1 MGKSKSKK
9 SKSKSKQPKE
19 EEIIDVEDEV
29 IDIDV
34 PEIESEDE
42 GDEDSYY
49 SEKENE
55 NEAVEVNDRGETLE
69 SSADSSDKKGFTS
82 YLQFT
87 QAEMPVLGY
96 TLASLVFFFAAVGKR
111 CGGGGRRR
119 LEDIGDAFEDL
130 FSDVMDASMDL
141 MGFGCLQNSSYA
153 YALCLGILGVLFGL
167 GLVGWMRYSAKRS
180 NVERP
185 FGGDLEEGSQ
195 AEEDPTNPLVSRIL
209 NAFLFLWA
217 AVGWAIFT
225 FDGMFAQTGNGFF
238 ALWAMVLFSIWN
250 LGVTKDTILDAS
262 KKSDMWINIMSF
274 GSIITIAGLTAGG
287 GWQYQ
292 PNKGVASYAL
302 SVAVIS
308 LVFGIVVRAFS
319 MFLDDDKQLDPR
331 IRMYTLAAL
340 LLLWIVAAC
349 LTTFIGPFLTTSN
362 GYFAVWAS
370 VIATGMALTGA
381 QSETQEMQ

>member
-19 EEIIDVEDEV
+19 EEIVDAEDEV

-34 PEIESEDE
+34 PDIDSEDE

-55 NEAVEVNDRGETLE
+55 NEAAEVNDKEEALE
-69 SSADSSDKKGFTS
+69 SSAGSSDKKGFTS

-96 TLASLVFFFAAVGKR
+96 TFASLVFFFAAVGNR

-119 LEDIGDAFEDL
+119 LDDMGFGDV
-130 FSDVMDASMDL
+130 FSDALEDMYSDAIDSINT

-167 GLVGWMRYSAKRS
+167 GLVGWMRYSAKKT

-185 FGGDLEEGSQ
+185 FGGDLEEGSL

-209 NAFLFLWA
+209 NVLLFLWA

-225 FDGMFAQTGNGFF
+225 FDGMFAQTGNGK
-238 ALWAMVLFSIWN
+238 N
-250 LGVTKDTILDAS
+250 GKTI
-262 KKSDMWINIMSF
+262 I
-274 GSIITIAGLTAGG
+274 
-287 GWQYQ
+287 
-292 PNKGVASYAL
+292 
-302 SVAVIS
+302 
-308 LVFGIVVRAFS
+308 
-319 MFLDDDKQLDPR
+319 
-331 IRMYTLAAL
+331 L
-340 LLLWIVAAC
+340 LL
-349 LTTFIGPFLTTSN
+349 SN
-362 GYFAVWAS
+362 AYFA
-370 VIATGMALTGA
+370 TRL
-381 QSETQEMQ
+381 QH

>member
-19 EEIIDVEDEV
+19 EEIVDAEDEV

-34 PEIESEDE
+34 PDIDSEDE

-55 NEAVEVNDRGETLE
+55 NEAAEVNDKEEALE
-69 SSADSSDKKGFTS
+69 SSAGSSDKKGFTS

-96 TLASLVFFFAAVGKR
+96 TFASLVFFFAAVGNR

-119 LEDIGDAFEDL
+119 LDDMGFGDIFGDALEDMY
-130 FSDVMDASMDL
+130 SDAIDSINT

-167 GLVGWMRYSAKRS
+167 GLVGWMRYSAKKT

-185 FGGDLEEGSQ
+185 FGGDLEEGSLT
-195 AEEDPTNPLVSRIL
+195 EEDPTNPLVSRIL
-209 NAFLFLWA
+209 NVLLFLWA

-225 FDGMFAQTGNGFF
+225 FDGMFAQTGNGK
-238 ALWAMVLFSIWN
+238 N
-250 LGVTKDTILDAS
+250 GKTI
-262 KKSDMWINIMSF
+262 
-274 GSIITIAGLTAGG
+274 
-287 GWQYQ
+287 
-292 PNKGVASYAL
+292 
-302 SVAVIS
+302 IS
-308 LVFGIVVRAFS
+308 L
-319 MFLDDDKQLDPR
+319 L
-331 IRMYTLAAL
+331 
-340 LLLWIVAAC
+340 
-349 LTTFIGPFLTTSN
+349 SN
-362 GYFAVWAS
+362 AYFA
-370 VIATGMALTGA
+370 TRL
-381 QSETQEMQ
+381 QH